1 MELKLDLCKIL
12 NKKEILQFVNSIKR
26 VVFKGLYVSCNSED
40 NYLDK
45 AKEEFIKE
53 ISSKE
58 DDVKFFFSRLE
69 DIKEDLYKDL
79 EFFYESDPA
88 CNCIEEIIASYPGY
102 EAIFYH
108 RIAHILYE
116 LDYKMVARIISEEAH
131 FLTGVDIH
139 PGARIGVPFF
149 IDHGTGI
156 VIGETT
162 VIGNRVKIYQG
173 VTLGALSLAKGQ
185 KLKGV
190 KRHPTIKDNVTIYA
204 GASILGDV
212 EIGSNVVI
220 GSNVFLTYSIDD
232 DYKVLN
238 ENPKLVLIKK
248 K

>member
-58 DDVKFFFSRLE
+58 DEVKFFFSRLE

-173 VTLGALSLAKGQ
+173 VTLGALS
-185 KLKGV
+185 
-190 KRHPTIKDNVTIYA
+190 
-204 GASILGDV
+204 
-212 EIGSNVVI
+212 
-220 GSNVFLTYSIDD
+220 FLSSQSTS
-232 DYKVLN
+232 LT
-238 ENPKLVLIKK
+238 NP
-248 K
+248 